1 MANTLHYRS
10 TVLIFDLNDLKYSN
24 MKKIVLLFLFLST
37 TISFSQSRGIRIGF
51 IDMEY
56 ILEKVPNYAEAKN
69 QLEIKAQKWKQ
80 EIEAKKNEINK
91 LKEDLKIERPLLTKE
106 LIEEREEEIN
116 YLETELL
123 EYQQNRF
130 GPKGDLII
138 QKSVLVKPIQDQVFT
153 IIQDIAEQKKYDFI
167 FDKSSD
173 MTMLFAAQR
182 YDISDQVVRQLVR
195 AEKREQLT
203 SKQLKEQ
210 ESRDALEDMQDENP
224 EMAARQKVLDE
235 KRAAREKLIEDKKA
249 AYEARKQEAVDR
261 RQKLIDEREAKK
273 NGTLIEEDNKQT
285 TDNDKTTTEGDK
297 KASTEQEKLTP
308 EEARQQALEDRNKKI
323 EDRKKAAEERRAK
336 ILEEREAAKAKKE
349 EENKTGE

>member
-1 MANTLHYRS
+1 
-10 TVLIFDLNDLKYSN
+10 
-24 MKKIVLLFLFLST
+24 MKKTVLLFLFLST
-37 TISFSQSRGIRIGF
+37 TIAFSQSRGIRIGF

-130 GPKGDLII
+130 GPKGDLIV

-153 IIQDIAEQKKYDFI
+153 IVQDIAEQKKYDFI

-224 EMAARQKVLDE
+224 EMAERQKILDE
-235 KRAAREKLIEDKKA
+235 KKAAREKLVEERKA
-249 AYEARKQEAVDR
+249 AYEARKKEAADK

-273 NGTLIEEDNKQT
+273 NGTLIEDDNKPET
-285 TDNDKTTTEGDK
+285 TGEKNSTEENKKTTSEET
-297 KASTEQEKLTP
+297 LTP
-308 EEARQQALEDRNKKI
+308 AEVRAKALEERNKKI
-323 EDRKKAAEERRAK
+323 EERKKAAEDRRQQ
-336 ILEEREAAKAKKE
+336 ILDEREAAKKKKE
-349 EENKTGE
+349 DENKTGE

>member
-1 MANTLHYRS
+1 
-10 TVLIFDLNDLKYSN
+10 
-24 MKKIVLLFLFLST
+24 MKKTVLLFLFLST
-37 TISFSQSRGIRIGF
+37 TIAFSQSRGIRIGF

-130 GPKGDLII
+130 GPKGDLIV

-153 IIQDIAEQKKYDFI
+153 IVQDIAEQKKYDFI

-224 EMAARQKVLDE
+224 EMAERQKILDE
-235 KRAAREKLIEDKKA
+235 KKAAREKLVEERKA
-249 AYEARKQEAVDR
+249 AYEARKKEAADK

-273 NGTLIEEDNKQT
+273 NGTLIEDDNKPET
-285 TDNDKTTTEGDK
+285 TDEKNSTEENKKTTSEET
-297 KASTEQEKLTP
+297 LTP
-308 EEARQQALEDRNKKI
+308 AEVRAKALDERNKKI
-323 EDRKKAAEERRAK
+323 EERKKAAEDRRQQ
-336 ILEEREAAKAKKE
+336 ILDEREAAKKKKE
-349 EENKTGE
+349 DENKTGE

>member
-1 MANTLHYRS
+1 
-10 TVLIFDLNDLKYSN
+10 
-24 MKKIVLLFLFLST
+24 MKKTVLLFLFFIST
-37 TISFSQSRGIRIGF
+37 LSFSQSRGIRIGF

-80 EIEAKKNEINK
+80 EIEAKKIEITK
-91 LKEDLKIERPLLTKE
+91 LKDNLKIERPLLTKE

-130 GPKGDLII
+130 GPKGDLIV

-182 YDISDQVVRQLVR
+182 FDISDQVVRQLLR

-203 SKQLKEQ
+203 AKQLKEQ
-210 ESRDALEDMQDENP
+210 EAKDALEDMQDENP
-224 EMAARQKVLDE
+224 ELAERQRVLDE
-235 KRAAREKLIEDKKA
+235 K
-249 AYEARKQEAVDR
+249 
-261 RQKLIDEREAKK
+261 
-273 NGTLIEEDNKQT
+273 
-285 TDNDKTTTEGDK
+285 
-297 KASTEQEKLTP
+297 SCS
-308 EEARQQALEDRNKKI
+308 
-323 EDRKKAAEERRAK
+323 
-336 ILEEREAAKAKKE
+336 
-349 EENKTGE
+349 

>member
-1 MANTLHYRS
+1 MANTLYYRS
-10 TVLIFDLNDLKYSN
+10 TILIFDLNNLKYSN

-116 YLETELL
+116 YLENELL

-224 EMAARQKVLDE
+224 EMAARQKALDD

-273 NGTLIEEDNKQT
+273 NGTLIEEDNKGT
-285 TDNDKTTTEGDK
+285 TGNDKITTEGDK
-297 KASTEQEKLTP
+297 KTSTEEEKLTP
-308 EEARQQALEDRNKKI
+308 EEVRQKALEDRNKKI

>member
-1 MANTLHYRS
+1 
-10 TVLIFDLNDLKYSN
+10 
-24 MKKIVLLFLFLST
+24 MKKTVLLFLFLST
-37 TISFSQSRGIRIGF
+37 SIAFSQSRGIRIGF

-80 EIEAKKNEINK
+80 EIETKKNEINK
-91 LKEDLKIERPLLTKE
+91 LKEDLKVERPLLTKE

-116 YLETELL
+116 YQETELL

-130 GPKGDLII
+130 GPKGDLIV

-153 IIQDIAEQKKYDFI
+153 IVQDIAEQKKYDFI

-173 MTMLFAAQR
+173 MTMLFAAER
-182 YDISDQVVRQLVR
+182 FDISDQVVRQLVR

-210 ESRDALEDMQDENP
+210 EAKDALEDMQDENP
-224 EMAARQKVLDE
+224 ELAERQKLLDE
-235 KRAAREKLIEDKKA
+235 RKAAREKLIADKKA
-249 AYEARKQEAVDR
+249 AYEARKKEAADR

-273 NGTLIEEDNKQT
+273 NGTLIEDDNK
-285 TDNDKTTTEGDK
+285 KTTGDNE
-297 KASTEQEKLTP
+297 STTGEDDKSAPKEDKLTP
-308 EEARQQALEDRNKKI
+308 EQIRQKALDDRNKKI
-323 EDRKKAAEERRAK
+323 EERKKAADDRRKK
-336 ILEEREAAKAKKE
+336 ILEEREAAKKKKE
-349 EENKTGE
+349 DENKTGE

>member
-1 MANTLHYRS
+1 
-10 TVLIFDLNDLKYSN
+10 
-24 MKKIVLLFLFLST
+24 MKKAILLFLLLST
-37 TISFSQSRGIRIGF
+37 TLVISQTRGTKIGF

-80 EIEAKKNEINK
+80 EIEAKKNEVTK
-91 LKEDLKIERPLLTKE
+91 LKEELKTERPLLTKE

-123 EYQQNRF
+123 EYQQSRF
-130 GPKGDLII
+130 GPKGDLIL

-182 YDISDQVVRQLVR
+182 FDISDQVVRQLVR

-203 SKQLKEQ
+203 SKQLKDQ
-210 ESRDALEDMQDENP
+210 EARDALEDMQDENP
-224 EMAARQKVLDE
+224 ELAERQKILDE
-235 KRAAREKLIEDKKA
+235 KKAAREKLVEDRKA
-249 AYEARKQEAVDR
+249 AYEARKKAAEDK
-261 RQKLIDEREAKK
+261 RQKLIEEREAKK
-273 NGTLIEEDNKQT
+273 NGTLIED
-285 TDNDKTTTEGDK
+285 DKTTPTTNDNKTTDADK
-297 KASTEQEKLTP
+297 KATTDENKLTP
-308 EEARQQALEDRNKKI
+308 EENRQKILDERNKII
-323 EDRKKAAEERRAK
+323 EDRKKAAEARRAK
-336 ILEEREAAKAKKE
+336 IIEEREAAKKKKE
-349 EENKTGE
+349 EDNKTGE

>member
-1 MANTLHYRS
+1 
-10 TVLIFDLNDLKYSN
+10 

-37 TISFSQSRGIRIGF
+37 TIAFSQSRGIRIGF

-116 YLETELL
+116 YLDTELL

-224 EMAARQKVLDE
+224 EMAARQKALDE

-249 AYEARKQEAVDR
+249 AYEARKKEAADR
-261 RQKLIDEREAKK
+261 RQKLIEEREAKK
-273 NGTLIEEDNKQT
+273 NGTLIEEDNKT
-285 TDNDKTTTEGDK
+285 TTGDDKTATEGDK
-297 KASTEQEKLTP
+297 KTSTEADKLTP
-308 EEARQQALEDRNKKI
+308 EEVRQKALDDRNKKI
-323 EDRKKAAEERRAK
+323 EDRKKAAEDRRAK

>member
-1 MANTLHYRS
+1 
-10 TVLIFDLNDLKYSN
+10 
-24 MKKIVLLFLFLST
+24 MKKTVLLFLFLST
-37 TISFSQSRGIRIGF
+37 TIAFSQSRGIRIGF

-130 GPKGDLII
+130 GPKGDLIV

-153 IIQDIAEQKKYDFI
+153 IVQDIAEQKKYDFI

-224 EMAARQKVLDE
+224 EMAERQKILDE
-235 KRAAREKLIEDKKA
+235 KKAAREKLVEERKA
-249 AYEARKQEAVDR
+249 AYEARKKEAADK

-273 NGTLIEEDNKQT
+273 NGTLIEDDNKST
-285 TDNDKTTTEGDK
+285 TDDD
-297 KASTEQEKLTP
+297 KASTEENKKPTSDEKLTP
-308 EEARQQALEDRNKKI
+308 AEIRAKALEDRNKKI
-323 EDRKKAAEERRAK
+323 EERKKAAEDRRQQ
-336 ILEEREAAKAKKE
+336 ILDEREAAKKKKE
-349 EENKTGE
+349 EENKPEE

>member
-1 MANTLHYRS
+1 
-10 TVLIFDLNDLKYSN
+10 
-24 MKKIVLLFLFLST
+24 MKKTVLLFLFFIST
-37 TISFSQSRGIRIGF
+37 LSFSQSRGIRIGF

-80 EIEAKKNEINK
+80 EIETKKIEITK
-91 LKEDLKIERPLLTKE
+91 LKDNLKIERPLLTKE

-130 GPKGDLII
+130 GPKGDLIV

-182 YDISDQVVRQLVR
+182 FDISDQVVRQLLR

-203 SKQLKEQ
+203 AKQLKEQ
-210 ESRDALEDMQDENP
+210 EAKDALEDMQDENP
-224 EMAARQKVLDE
+224 ELAERQRVLDE
-235 KRAAREKLIEDKKA
+235 KKAAREKLVEERKA
-249 AYEARKQEAVDR
+249 AYEARKKEAAEK

-273 NGTLIEEDNKQT
+273 NGTLIEDDKKTGEDNKQT
-285 TDNDKTTTEGDK
+285 TSEENKKPTTEG
-297 KASTEQEKLTP
+297 EKLTP
-308 EEARQQALEDRNKKI
+308 EEVRQQAIDERNKKI
-323 EDRKKAAEERRAK
+323 EERKKAAEDRRK
-336 ILEEREAAKAKKE
+336 QILEEREAAKTKK

>member
-1 MANTLHYRS
+1 
-10 TVLIFDLNDLKYSN
+10 
-24 MKKIVLLFLFLST
+24 MKKTVLLFLFFIST
-37 TISFSQSRGIRIGF
+37 LSFSQSRGIRIGF

-80 EIEAKKNEINK
+80 EIEAKKIEITK
-91 LKEDLKIERPLLTKE
+91 LKDNLKIERPLLTKE

-130 GPKGDLII
+130 GPKGDLIV

-182 YDISDQVVRQLVR
+182 FDISDQVVRQLLR

-203 SKQLKEQ
+203 AKQLKEQ
-210 ESRDALEDMQDENP
+210 EAKDALEDMQDENP
-224 EMAARQKVLDE
+224 ELAERQRVLDE
-235 KRAAREKLIEDKKA
+235 KKAAREKLVEERKA
-249 AYEARKQEAVDR
+249 AYEARKKEAAEK

-273 NGTLIEEDNKQT
+273 NGTLIEDDKKTGEDNKQT
-285 TDNDKTTTEGDK
+285 TSEENKKPSTEG
-297 KASTEQEKLTP
+297 EKLTP
-308 EEARQQALEDRNKKI
+308 DEVRQQAIDERNKKI
-323 EDRKKAAEERRAK
+323 EERKKAAEDRRK
-336 ILEEREAAKAKKE
+336 QILEEREAAKTKK

>member
-1 MANTLHYRS
+1 
-10 TVLIFDLNDLKYSN
+10 
-24 MKKIVLLFLFLST
+24 MKKTVLLFLFFIST
-37 TISFSQSRGIRIGF
+37 LSFSQSRGIRIGF

-80 EIEAKKNEINK
+80 EIEAKKIEITK
-91 LKEDLKIERPLLTKE
+91 LKDNLKIERPLLTKE

-130 GPKGDLII
+130 GPKGDLIV

-182 YDISDQVVRQLVR
+182 FDISDQVVRQLLR

-203 SKQLKEQ
+203 AKQLKEQ
-210 ESRDALEDMQDENP
+210 EAKDALEDMQDENP
-224 EMAARQKVLDE
+224 ELAERQRVLDE
-235 KRAAREKLIEDKKA
+235 KKAAREKLVEERKA
-249 AYEARKQEAVDR
+249 AYEARKKEAAEK

-273 NGTLIEEDNKQT
+273 NGTLIEDDKKTGEDNKQT
-285 TDNDKTTTEGDK
+285 TSEENKKPSTEG
-297 KASTEQEKLTP
+297 EKLTP
-308 EEARQQALEDRNKKI
+308 EEVRQQAIDERNKKI
-323 EDRKKAAEERRAK
+323 EERKKAAEDRRK
-336 ILEEREAAKAKKE
+336 QILEEREAAKTKK

>member
-1 MANTLHYRS
+1 
-10 TVLIFDLNDLKYSN
+10 
-24 MKKIVLLFLFLST
+24 MKKTVLLFLFLST
-37 TISFSQSRGIRIGF
+37 SIAFSQSRGIRIGF

-91 LKEDLKIERPLLTKE
+91 LKEDLKVERPLLTKE

-116 YLETELL
+116 YQETELL

-130 GPKGDLII
+130 GPKGDLIV

-153 IIQDIAEQKKYDFI
+153 IVQDIAEQKKYDFI

-173 MTMLFAAQR
+173 MTMLFAAER
-182 YDISDQVVRQLVR
+182 FDISDQVVRQLVR

-210 ESRDALEDMQDENP
+210 EAKDALEDMQDENP
-224 EMAARQKVLDE
+224 ELAERQKLLDE
-235 KRAAREKLIEDKKA
+235 RKAAREKLIADKKA
-249 AYEARKQEAVDR
+249 AYEARKKEAADK

-273 NGTLIEEDNKQT
+273 NGTLIEDDNK
-285 TDNDKTTTEGDK
+285 KTTGDNESTTEEGDK
-297 KASTEQEKLTP
+297 SAPKEDKLTP
-308 EEARQQALEDRNKKI
+308 EQIRQKALDDRNKKI
-323 EDRKKAAEERRAK
+323 EERKKAADDRRKK
-336 ILEEREAAKAKKE
+336 ILEEREAAKKKKE
-349 EENKTGE
+349 DENKTGE

>member
-1 MANTLHYRS
+1 
-10 TVLIFDLNDLKYSN
+10 
-24 MKKIVLLFLFLST
+24 MKKSILLFLLVT
-37 TISFSQSRGIRIGF
+37 TTFVFSQSRGTKIGF

-69 QLEIKAQKWKQ
+69 QLDLKAQKWKQ
-80 EIEAKKNEINK
+80 EIESKKIEINK
-91 LKEDLKIERPLLTKE
+91 LKDDLKTERPLLTKE

-130 GPKGDLII
+130 GPKGDLIL

-167 FDKSSD
+167 FDKTSD

-182 YDISDQVVRQLVR
+182 FDISDQVVRQLVR

-203 SKQLKEQ
+203 SKQLKDQ
-210 ESRDALEDMQDENP
+210 EARDAIEDMQDENP

-235 KRAAREKLIEDKKA
+235 KKAAREKLVEDRKAAYDARKKA
-249 AYEARKQEAVDR
+249 AEDK
-261 RQKLIDEREAKK
+261 RQKLIEEREAKK
-273 NGTLIEEDNKQT
+273 NGTLIED
-285 TDNDKTTTEGDK
+285 DKTETDSNNNSTTGEDKKTTPEGDK
-297 KASTEQEKLTP
+297 LTP
-308 EEARQQALEDRNKKI
+308 AEIREKALADRNKLI

-336 ILEEREAAKAKKE
+336 IIADREAAKKKKD

>member
-1 MANTLHYRS
+1 
-10 TVLIFDLNDLKYSN
+10 

-37 TISFSQSRGIRIGF
+37 TIVFSQSRGIRIGF

-80 EIEAKKNEINK
+80 EIESKKNEINK

-173 MTMLFAAQR
+173 MTMLFAAKR

-224 EMAARQKVLDE
+224 EMAERQKALDE

-249 AYEARKQEAVDR
+249 AYEARKKEAADR
-261 RQKLIDEREAKK
+261 RQRLIDEREAKK
-273 NGTLIEEDNKQT
+273 NGTLIEDN
-285 TDNDKTTTEGDK
+285 NKTTTGDDKNSTEGDK
-297 KASTEQEKLTP
+297 KTSTEGDKLTP
-308 EEARQQALEDRNKKI
+308 EEVRQKALDDRNKKI
-323 EDRKKAAEERRAK
+323 EDRKKAAEDRRTK
-336 ILEEREAAKAKKE
+336 ILEEREAAKAKKD

>member
-1 MANTLHYRS
+1 
-10 TVLIFDLNDLKYSN
+10 
-24 MKKIVLLFLFLST
+24 MKKTVLLFLFLST
-37 TISFSQSRGIRIGF
+37 TIAFSQSRGIRIGF

-130 GPKGDLII
+130 GPKGDLIV

-153 IIQDIAEQKKYDFI
+153 IVQDIAEQKKYDFI

-224 EMAARQKVLDE
+224 EMAERQKILDE
-235 KRAAREKLIEDKKA
+235 KKAAREKLVEERKA
-249 AYEARKQEAVDR
+249 AYEARKKEAADK

-273 NGTLIEEDNKQT
+273 NGTLIEDDNKPET
-285 TDNDKTTTEGDK
+285 TDEKNSTEENKKTTSEET
-297 KASTEQEKLTP
+297 LTP
-308 EEARQQALEDRNKKI
+308 AEVRAKALEERNKKI
-323 EDRKKAAEERRAK
+323 EERKKAAEDRRQQ
-336 ILEEREAAKAKKE
+336 ILDEREAAKKKKE
-349 EENKTGE
+349 DENKTGE

>member
-1 MANTLHYRS
+1 
-10 TVLIFDLNDLKYSN
+10 
-24 MKKIVLLFLFLST
+24 
-37 TISFSQSRGIRIGF
+37 
-51 IDMEY
+51 MEY

-224 EMAARQKVLDE
+224 EMAARQKALDE

-285 TDNDKTTTEGDK
+285 TGNDKTTTEGDK
-297 KASTEQEKLTP
+297 KTSTEEEKLTP
-308 EEARQQALEDRNKKI
+308 EEVRQKALEDRNKKI

>member
-1 MANTLHYRS
+1 
-10 TVLIFDLNDLKYSN
+10 
-24 MKKIVLLFLFLST
+24 MKKTVLLFLFLST
-37 TISFSQSRGIRIGF
+37 TIAFSQSRGIRIGF

-123 EYQQNRF
+123 DYQQNRF
-130 GPKGDLII
+130 GPKGDLIV

-153 IIQDIAEQKKYDFI
+153 IVQDIAEQKKYDFI

-224 EMAARQKVLDE
+224 EMAERQKILDE
-235 KRAAREKLIEDKKA
+235 KKAAREKLIEERKA
-249 AYEARKQEAVDR
+249 AYEARKKEAADK

-273 NGTLIEEDNKQT
+273 NGTLIEDDKKST
-285 TDNDKTTTEGDK
+285 TDDKMT
-297 KASTEQEKLTP
+297 STEENKKNTSDETLTP
-308 EEARQQALEDRNKKI
+308 AEIRAKALEERNKKI
-323 EDRKKAAEERRAK
+323 EERKKAAEDRRQQ
-336 ILEEREAAKAKKE
+336 ILDEREAAKKKKE
-349 EENKTGE
+349 DENKTEE

>member
-1 MANTLHYRS
+1 
-10 TVLIFDLNDLKYSN
+10 
-24 MKKIVLLFLFLST
+24 MKKSILLFLLVT
-37 TISFSQSRGIRIGF
+37 TTFVFSQSRGTKIGF

-69 QLEIKAQKWKQ
+69 QLDLKAQKWKQ
-80 EIEAKKNEINK
+80 EIETKKIEIKK
-91 LKEDLKIERPLLTKE
+91 LKDDLKTERPLLTKE

-130 GPKGDLII
+130 GPKGDLIL

-182 YDISDQVVRQLVR
+182 FDISDQVVRQLVR

-203 SKQLKEQ
+203 SKQLKDQ
-210 ESRDALEDMQDENP
+210 EARDAIEDMQDENP
-224 EMAARQKVLDE
+224 ELAARQKVLDE
-235 KRAAREKLIEDKKA
+235 KKATREKLVEDRKAAYDARKKA
-249 AYEARKQEAVDR
+249 AEDK
-261 RQKLIDEREAKK
+261 RQKLIEEREAKK
-273 NGTLIEEDNKQT
+273 NGTLIEDDKTE
-285 TDNDKTTTEGDK
+285 TDNNNKSTTGEDKKTTPEGDK
-297 KASTEQEKLTP
+297 LTP
-308 EEARQQALEDRNKKI
+308 AEIREKALSDRNKLI

-336 ILEEREAAKAKKE
+336 ILEEREAAKKKKD